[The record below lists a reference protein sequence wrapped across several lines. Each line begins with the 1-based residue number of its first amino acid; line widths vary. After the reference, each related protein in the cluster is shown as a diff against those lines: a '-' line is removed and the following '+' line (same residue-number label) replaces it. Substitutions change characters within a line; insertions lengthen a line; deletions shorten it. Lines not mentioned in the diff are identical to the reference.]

1 MLQVIIK
8 KSNFEFRGGIYLS
21 DVEIFVPVF
30 VLKSKS
36 ILIQQ
41 GIEL

>member
-1 MLQVIIK
+1 MLEMIIN

-30 VLKSKS
+30 ELKS
-36 ILIQQ
+36 
-41 GIEL
+41 